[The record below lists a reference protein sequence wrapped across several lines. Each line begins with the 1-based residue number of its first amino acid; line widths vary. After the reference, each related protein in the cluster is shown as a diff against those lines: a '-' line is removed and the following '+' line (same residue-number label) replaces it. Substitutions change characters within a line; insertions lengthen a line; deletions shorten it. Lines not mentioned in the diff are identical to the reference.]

1 MYKRNAV
8 FNAVN
13 KNNDGE
19 KMAKLGNYNI
29 PEITL
34 NKCISVCNIIN
45 SNKDRSISRL
55 ELSMLINMSAR
66 GGQYSKLI
74 NSCKSWGLIDGREF
88 YSITPL
94 GVKVLNPANSN
105 ELILSKKELI
115 LSNSFFNHLFS
126 KFPNIQHSET
136 SLLQSIEEITGADR
150 SLSIKYEN
158 LLRKILFEI
167 NPLVK
172 SSFVL
177 NSENNNEADKELSN
191 NILKIISPGISVEF
205 QFNDE
210 GLNAAINLLN
220 SLKVSKIIN

>member
-1 MYKRNAV
+1 
-8 FNAVN
+8 
-13 KNNDGE
+13 
-19 KMAKLGNYNI
+19 MAKLGNHNI

-45 SNKDRSISRL
+45 SKKDRSISRL
-55 ELSMLINMSAR
+55 ELSVLINMSAR

-74 NSCKSWGLIDGREF
+74 NSCKSWGLIEGREF
-88 YSITPL
+88 YTITPL

-105 ELILSKKELI
+105 ELIISKKELI
-115 LSNSFFNHLFS
+115 LSNSFFNQLYK

-172 SSFVL
+172 SSLDFNV
-177 NSENNNEADKELSN
+177 ENNNEVDKEVSSDV
-191 NILKIISPGISVEF
+191 LKISSPGITVEF

>member
-1 MYKRNAV
+1 
-8 FNAVN
+8 
-13 KNNDGE
+13 
-19 KMAKLGNYNI
+19 MAKIGNHNI

-55 ELSMLINMSAR
+55 ELSVLINMSAR

-74 NSCKSWGLIDGREF
+74 NSCKSWGLIYGREF
-88 YSITPL
+88 YSITQL
-94 GVKVLNPANSN
+94 GIKVLNPVNSN
-105 ELILSKKELI
+105 ELIISKKELI
-115 LSNSFFNHLFS
+115 LSNSFFNQLYR

-150 SLSIKYEN
+150 SSSIKYEN

-167 NPLVK
+167 NPIVK
-172 SSFVL
+172 STLDL
-177 NSENNNEADKELSN
+177 NIENNNEVDKEVTGN
-191 NILKIISPGISVEF
+191 VLKISSPGISVEF

>member
-1 MYKRNAV
+1 
-8 FNAVN
+8 
-13 KNNDGE
+13 
-19 KMAKLGNYNI
+19 MAKLGNYNI

-34 NKCISVCNIIN
+34 NKCINVCNIIN
-45 SNKDRSISRL
+45 SNKDRSMSRL
-55 ELSMLINMSAR
+55 ELSVLINMSAR

-88 YSITPL
+88 YTITPL
-94 GVKVLNPANSN
+94 AVKVLNPANSN
-105 ELILSKKELI
+105 ELIISKKELI
-115 LSNSFFNHLFS
+115 LSNSFFNQLYR

-150 SLSIKYEN
+150 SSSIKYEN

-167 NPLVK
+167 NPIVK
-172 SSFVL
+172 STLDF
-177 NSENNNEADKELSN
+177 NIENKNEVDKEVPGN
-191 NILKIISPGISVEF
+191 VLKILSPGISVEF

>member
-1 MYKRNAV
+1 
-8 FNAVN
+8 
-13 KNNDGE
+13 
-19 KMAKLGNYNI
+19 MAKLGNYNI

-34 NKCISVCNIIN
+34 NKCINVCNIIN
-45 SNKDRSISRL
+45 SNKDRSMSRL
-55 ELSMLINMSAR
+55 ELSVLINMSAR

-88 YSITPL
+88 YTITQL
-94 GVKVLNPANSN
+94 AIKVLNPANSN
-105 ELILSKKELI
+105 ELIISKKELI
-115 LSNSFFNHLFS
+115 LSNSFFNQLYT

-136 SLLQSIEEITGADR
+136 SLLQSIEEITGVDR
-150 SLSIKYEN
+150 SSSIKYEN

-167 NPLVK
+167 NPIVK
-172 SSFVL
+172 STLDF
-177 NSENNNEADKELSN
+177 NNENNYQVDKEVPG
-191 NILKIISPGISVEF
+191 NILKISSPGISVEF

>member
-1 MYKRNAV
+1 
-8 FNAVN
+8 
-13 KNNDGE
+13 
-19 KMAKLGNYNI
+19 MAKLGNHNI

-55 ELSMLINMSAR
+55 ELSVLINMSAR

-74 NSCKSWGLIDGREF
+74 NSCKSWGLIEGREF

-94 GVKVLNPANSN
+94 GVKVLNPSNSN
-105 ELILSKKELI
+105 ELIISKKELI
-115 LSNSFFNHLFS
+115 LSNSFFNQLYK

-172 SSFVL
+172 SSLDF
-177 NSENNNEADKELSN
+177 NIENNNEVDKEVPSN
-191 NILKIISPGISVEF
+191 VLKISSPGITVEF

>member
-1 MYKRNAV
+1 
-8 FNAVN
+8 
-13 KNNDGE
+13 
-19 KMAKLGNYNI
+19 MAKLGNYNI

-34 NKCISVCNIIN
+34 NKCINVCNIIN
-45 SNKDRSISRL
+45 SNKDRSMSRL
-55 ELSMLINMSAR
+55 ELSVLINMSAR

-74 NSCKSWGLIDGREF
+74 NSCKSWGLIGGREF
-88 YSITPL
+88 YTITPL
-94 GVKVLNPANSN
+94 AVKVLNPANSN
-105 ELILSKKELI
+105 ELIISKKELI
-115 LSNSFFNHLFS
+115 LSNSFFNQLYR

-150 SLSIKYEN
+150 SSSIKYEN

-167 NPLVK
+167 NPIVK
-172 SSFVL
+172 STLDL
-177 NSENNNEADKELSN
+177 NIENNNEVDKEVTGN
-191 NILKIISPGISVEF
+191 VLKISSPGISVEF

>member
-1 MYKRNAV
+1 
-8 FNAVN
+8 
-13 KNNDGE
+13 
-19 KMAKLGNYNI
+19 MAKLGNYNI

-34 NKCISVCNIIN
+34 NKCINVCNIIN
-45 SNKDRSISRL
+45 SNKDRSMSRL
-55 ELSMLINMSAR
+55 ELSVLINMSAR

-88 YSITPL
+88 YTITPL
-94 GVKVLNPANSN
+94 AVKVLNPANSN
-105 ELILSKKELI
+105 ELIISKKELI
-115 LSNSFFNHLFS
+115 LSNSFFNQLYR

-150 SLSIKYEN
+150 SSSIKYEN

-167 NPLVK
+167 NPIVK
-172 SSFVL
+172 STLDL
-177 NSENNNEADKELSN
+177 NIKNNNEVDKEVTGN
-191 NILKIISPGISVEF
+191 VLKISSPGISVEF

>member
-1 MYKRNAV
+1 
-8 FNAVN
+8 
-13 KNNDGE
+13 
-19 KMAKLGNYNI
+19 MAKLGKYNI

-34 NKCISVCNIIN
+34 NKCINVCNIIN
-45 SNKDRSISRL
+45 SSKERSMSRL

-74 NSCKSWGLIDGREF
+74 NSCKSWSLIEGREF
-88 YSITPL
+88 YSITLL
-94 GVKVLNPANSN
+94 GLKVLNPTNSN

-115 LSNSFFNHLFS
+115 LSNSFFNQLY
-126 KFPNIQHSET
+126 KKYPNIEHSET
-136 SLLQSIEEITGADR
+136 SLLQSIEEITGSDR

-167 NPLVK
+167 NPIVK
-172 SSFVL
+172 SSLDSNIFYPGKG
-177 NSENNNEADKELSN
+177 NEEESTKDL
-191 NILKIISPGISVEF
+191 LKISSPGINVEF

>member
-1 MYKRNAV
+1 
-8 FNAVN
+8 
-13 KNNDGE
+13 
-19 KMAKLGNYNI
+19 MAKLGNHNI

-55 ELSMLINMSAR
+55 ELSVLINMSAR

-74 NSCKSWGLIDGREF
+74 NSCKSWGLIEGREF
-88 YSITPL
+88 YTITPL
-94 GVKVLNPANSN
+94 AVKVLNPANSN
-105 ELILSKKELI
+105 ELIISKKELI
-115 LSNSFFNHLFS
+115 LSNSFFNQLYR

-150 SLSIKYEN
+150 SSSIKYEN

-167 NPLVK
+167 NPIVK
-172 SSFVL
+172 STLDL
-177 NSENNNEADKELSN
+177 NIENNNEVDKEVTGN
-191 NILKIISPGISVEF
+191 VLKISSPGISVEF

-220 SLKVSKIIN
+220 SLKVSKIVN

>member
-1 MYKRNAV
+1 
-8 FNAVN
+8 
-13 KNNDGE
+13 
-19 KMAKLGNYNI
+19 MAKLGNHNI

-45 SNKDRSISRL
+45 SKKDRSISRL
-55 ELSMLINMSAR
+55 ELSVLINMSAR

-74 NSCKSWGLIDGREF
+74 NSCKSWGLIEGREF
-88 YSITPL
+88 YTITPL

-105 ELILSKKELI
+105 ELIISKKELI
-115 LSNSFFNHLFS
+115 LSNSFFNQLYR

-150 SLSIKYEN
+150 SSSIKYEN

-167 NPLVK
+167 NPIVK
-172 SSFVL
+172 STLDL
-177 NSENNNEADKELSN
+177 NIENNNEVDKEVTGN
-191 NILKIISPGISVEF
+191 VLKISSPGISVEF

>member
-1 MYKRNAV
+1 
-8 FNAVN
+8 
-13 KNNDGE
+13 
-19 KMAKLGNYNI
+19 MAKLGNYNI

-34 NKCISVCNIIN
+34 NKCINVCNIIN
-45 SNKDRSISRL
+45 SNKDRSMSRL
-55 ELSMLINMSAR
+55 ELSVLINMSAR

-88 YSITPL
+88 YTITPL
-94 GVKVLNPANSN
+94 AVKVLNPANSN
-105 ELILSKKELI
+105 ELIISKKELI
-115 LSNSFFNHLFS
+115 LSNSFFNQLYT

-167 NPLVK
+167 NPIVK
-172 SSFVL
+172 STLDF
-177 NSENNNEADKELSN
+177 NIENNNEVDKEVPSN
-191 NILKIISPGISVEF
+191 VLKISSPGITVEF

>member
-1 MYKRNAV
+1 
-8 FNAVN
+8 
-13 KNNDGE
+13 
-19 KMAKLGNYNI
+19 MAKLGNHNI

-45 SNKDRSISRL
+45 SNKHRSISRL
-55 ELSMLINMSAR
+55 ELSVLINMSAR

-74 NSCKSWGLIDGREF
+74 NSCKSWGLIEGREF
-88 YSITPL
+88 YTITPL

-105 ELILSKKELI
+105 ELIISKKELI
-115 LSNSFFNHLFS
+115 LSNSFFNQLYK

-172 SSFVL
+172 SSLDF
-177 NSENNNEADKELSN
+177 NIENNNEVDKEVPSN
-191 NILKIISPGISVEF
+191 VLKISSPGITVEF

>member
-1 MYKRNAV
+1 
-8 FNAVN
+8 
-13 KNNDGE
+13 
-19 KMAKLGNYNI
+19 MAKLGNYNI

-34 NKCISVCNIIN
+34 NKCINVCNIIN
-45 SNKDRSISRL
+45 SNKDRSMSRL
-55 ELSMLINMSAR
+55 ELSVLINMSAR

-88 YSITPL
+88 YTITPL
-94 GVKVLNPANSN
+94 AVKVLNPANSN
-105 ELILSKKELI
+105 ELIISKKELI
-115 LSNSFFNHLFS
+115 LSNSFFNQLYK

-172 SSFVL
+172 SSLDF
-177 NSENNNEADKELSN
+177 NIENNNEVDKEVPSN
-191 NILKIISPGISVEF
+191 VLKISSPGITVEF

>member
-1 MYKRNAV
+1 
-8 FNAVN
+8 
-13 KNNDGE
+13 
-19 KMAKLGNYNI
+19 MAKLGNYNI

-34 NKCISVCNIIN
+34 NKCINVCNIIN
-45 SNKDRSISRL
+45 SNKDRSMSRL
-55 ELSMLINMSAR
+55 ELSVLINMSAR

-88 YSITPL
+88 YTITPL
-94 GVKVLNPANSN
+94 AVKVLNPANSN
-105 ELILSKKELI
+105 ELIISKKELI
-115 LSNSFFNHLFS
+115 LSNSFFNQLYR

-150 SLSIKYEN
+150 SSSIKYEN

-167 NPLVK
+167 NPIVK
-172 SSFVL
+172 STLDF
-177 NSENNNEADKELSN
+177 NIENNNEVDKEVTGN
-191 NILKIISPGISVEF
+191 VLKISSPGISVEF

>member
-1 MYKRNAV
+1 
-8 FNAVN
+8 
-13 KNNDGE
+13 
-19 KMAKLGNYNI
+19 MAKLGNHNI

-55 ELSMLINMSAR
+55 ELSVLINMSAR

-88 YSITPL
+88 YTITPL
-94 GVKVLNPANSN
+94 AVKVLNPANSN
-105 ELILSKKELI
+105 ELIISKKELI
-115 LSNSFFNHLFS
+115 LSNSFFNQLYK

-167 NPLVK
+167 NPIVK
-172 SSFVL
+172 STLDF
-177 NSENNNEADKELSN
+177 NIENKNEVDKEVPSN
-191 NILKIISPGISVEF
+191 VLKISSPGITVEF

>member
-1 MYKRNAV
+1 
-8 FNAVN
+8 
-13 KNNDGE
+13 
-19 KMAKLGNYNI
+19 MAKLGNYNI

-34 NKCISVCNIIN
+34 NKCINVCNIIN
-45 SNKDRSISRL
+45 SNKDRSMSRL
-55 ELSMLINMSAR
+55 ELSVLINMSAR

-88 YSITPL
+88 YTITPL

-105 ELILSKKELI
+105 ELIISKKELI
-115 LSNSFFNHLFS
+115 LSNSFFNQLYK

-172 SSFVL
+172 SSLDF
-177 NSENNNEADKELSN
+177 NIENNNEVDKEVPSN
-191 NILKIISPGISVEF
+191 VLKISSPGITVEF

>member
-1 MYKRNAV
+1 
-8 FNAVN
+8 
-13 KNNDGE
+13 
-19 KMAKLGNYNI
+19 MAKLGNYNI

-34 NKCISVCNIIN
+34 NKCINVCNIIN
-45 SNKDRSISRL
+45 SNKDRSMSRL
-55 ELSMLINMSAR
+55 ELSVLINMSAR

-88 YSITPL
+88 YTITPL
-94 GVKVLNPANSN
+94 AVKVLNPANSN
-105 ELILSKKELI
+105 ELIISKKELI
-115 LSNSFFNHLFS
+115 LSNSFFSQLYT

-150 SLSIKYEN
+150 LLSIKYEN

-167 NPLVK
+167 NPIVK
-172 SSFVL
+172 STLDF
-177 NSENNNEADKELSN
+177 NNENNYQVDKEVPG
-191 NILKIISPGISVEF
+191 NILKISSPGISVEF

>member
-1 MYKRNAV
+1 
-8 FNAVN
+8 
-13 KNNDGE
+13 
-19 KMAKLGNYNI
+19 MAKLGNFNI

-34 NKCISVCNIIN
+34 NKCITVCNIIN
-45 SNKDRSISRL
+45 SNKDRSMSRL
-55 ELSMLINMSAR
+55 ELSVLINMSAR

-88 YSITPL
+88 YTITPL
-94 GVKVLNPANSN
+94 AVKVLNPANSN
-105 ELILSKKELI
+105 ELIISKKELI
-115 LSNSFFNHLFS
+115 LSNSFFSQLYT

-150 SLSIKYEN
+150 LLSIKYEN

-167 NPLVK
+167 NPIVK
-172 SSFVL
+172 STL
-177 NSENNNEADKELSN
+177 NFNIENNNQADKEVSSN
-191 NILKIISPGISVEF
+191 VLKISSPGISVEF